1 MLNTVLHVHACMLD
15 MCEWVLGVC
24 GWVLNIWMPRWGLL
38 SLLCRCGWGSHHQH
52 GWGSSSSTWV
62 GIVVIVVLMWVG
74 IVVVVVLMWVGITSS
89 MQVGMVI
96 IIVWM
101 WVGMVVDDVSM

>member
-38 SLLCRCGWGSHHQH
+38 SLLCRC